1 MTSPFLWLPG
11 TNGLLISS
19 PLTLLSTELNALAS
33 GASATSAVGGPSSN
47 GIFNQTN
54 TGSGLWGY
62 MQLTL
67 GSIAGALAN
76 GSVASGWFLKS
87 FDGGAT
93 FEVADAD
100 SPHFYIALPATAIT
114 AGTKRGAMGQIIQ
127 LPAVSFKVQLQQIT
141 TQSFAGSGNTLVI
154 APVAPAT

>member
-1 MTSPFLWLPG
+1 
-11 TNGLLISS
+11 
-19 PLTLLSTELNALAS
+19 
-33 GASATSAVGGPSSN
+33 
-47 GIFNQTN
+47 
-54 TGSGLWGY
+54 

-67 GSIAGALAN
+67 GAITGPLQN

-127 LPAVSFKVQLQQIT
+127 LPAVSFKVQLQQVT
-141 TQSFAGSGNTLVI
+141 NFTFAGSANTLVI
-154 APVAPAT
+154 APVAPAY